1 MPTDPDLTPEALDA
15 LQERLR
21 RIEWG
26 VTGEPC
32 AAGNVDETAALEA
45 DTAITALR
53 AQLAEVEAER
63 DAAIAAMSEA
73 ARKRGEAEGKLA
85 ASEMAG
91 VVEGWRDR
99 ALKAEARLATA
110 RADAVRV
117 KPLVWKTG
125 QALTSTGNYIVVQE
139 DWDQEP
145 FWFVLRNGKPAG
157 KLGEHSTEEAAKAAA
172 QADYE
177 ARILAALE
185 PTPSA
190 PSPEAVARAALEWAE
205 VKALVEAAQIAIDVM
220 EWVGGENDCTRGID
234 ALEAALARIK
244 DAAP

>member
-1 MPTDPDLTPEALDA
+1 MTDLTPEALDA

-63 DAAIAAMSEA
+63 DAAIASMTDA

-99 ALKAEARLATA
+99 AIKAEAALATA
-110 RADAVRV
+110 RADAVRD
-117 KPLVWKTG
+117 
-125 QALTSTGNYIVVQE
+125 A
-139 DWDQEP
+139 
-145 FWFVLRNGKPAG
+145 A
-157 KLGEHSTEEAAKAAA
+157 EAANE
-172 QADYE
+172 ADSLE
-177 ARILAALE
+177 LALHGPAKIVERILALIDT
-185 PTPSA
+185 PSPSA
-190 PSPEAVARAALEWAE
+190 PSPEAVARAALEVVSKISAHQSIP
-205 VKALVEAAQIAIDVM
+205 VDIMKQAPGDLRKCFAILFLRLATDPDTIAAIIAKA
-220 EWVGGENDCTRGID
+220 G
-234 ALEAALARIK
+234 